1 MFAKYYLGTGRGEP
15 GKPTRKKLL
24 LTETLASSSSKQ
36 EQELL
41 RRLLRCQERGR
52 AAISLFL
59 PFYKVPPS
67 HPPKGKQEQK
77 NRSKPKQVYLKSKK
91 CSTLGKYSRIFYA
104 SREASTGSRARTRR
118 RLYFR
123 PQDRRRSNGR
133 NGEWSECEW
142 EAIALSDLFKRKGR
156 KEGGGE
162 EEVISKGKK
171 GKKSNKPGKSRNAQ
185 KMSPFVTCNTLPLP
199 ENFLLYFCYLRMC
212 EKPRMFRTLS
222 SCLKYAFAKAIVS
235 LPSPSFSIFHPRWHL
250 LCPSL

>member
-118 RLYFR
+118 SLHFR
-123 PQDRRRSNGR
+123 PQDRRRSSGR

-156 KEGGGE
+156 KEEGGG

-171 GKKSNKPGKSRNAQ
+171 GKSRTNQENPEMPKKCRPLTCTRCFCQ
-185 KMSPFVTCNTLPLP
+185 KTF
-199 ENFLLYFCYLRMC
+199 FYIFCYLRMR
-212 EKPRMFRTLS
+212 EKPRMFWTLS
-222 SCLKYAFAKAIVS
+222 SPLKYAFAKAIVS
-235 LPSPSFSIFHPRWHL
+235 LPSPSSSIFHPRWHL